1 MCPPKVIKR
10 QTEQIRGEGGRH
22 VSKYVASAMWVT
34 VIWNPLN
41 LAAFSTAVFRSDV
54 GGGTGQ

>member
-10 QTEQIRGEGGRH
+10 QTANKRGERH
-22 VSKYVASAMWVT
+22 LSKYVASAIWVT

-41 LAAFSTAVFRSDV
+41 LAAFSTAVSLSDV
-54 GGGTGQ
+54 GGRTGQ